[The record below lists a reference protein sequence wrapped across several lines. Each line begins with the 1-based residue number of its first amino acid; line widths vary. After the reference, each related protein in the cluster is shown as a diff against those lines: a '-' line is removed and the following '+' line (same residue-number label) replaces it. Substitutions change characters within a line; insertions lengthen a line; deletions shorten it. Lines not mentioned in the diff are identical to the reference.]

1 MLADAILVLHFL
13 FVLFVTGGFALIL
26 AGAAL
31 RWSWIR
37 DRRFRSAHLGAIL
50 LVAAESLVGVAC
62 PLTVWEDALRRT
74 GPQDASFVGRWVA
87 RLLYYDFPEW
97 MFAAAYT
104 VFALAVAL
112 AWYLIPPHPAKP
124 HRHAATPPRP
134 PDRRYHSR
142 PDRAPASRPRS
153 H

>member
-1 MLADAILVLHFL
+1 MLADVILVVHFM
-13 FVLFVTGGFALIL
+13 FVLFVVGGFALIL

-31 RWSWIR
+31 RWSWVSAR
-37 DRRFRSAHLGAIL
+37 TFRSAHLGAIL

-62 PLTVWEDALRRT
+62 PLTVWEDMLRRS
-74 GPQDASFVGRWVA
+74 GPQDAGFVGRWVA

-112 AWYLIPPHPAKP
+112 AWHLVPPHPAKP
-124 HRHAATPPRP
+124 HRHTAPPPHP
-134 PDRRYHSR
+134 PDRRYDSR
-142 PDRAPASRPRS
+142 PDPAPTPGPRS

>member
-1 MLADAILVLHFL
+1 MLADAILVLHLL
-13 FVLFVTGGFALIL
+13 FVLFVVGGLALIL
-26 AGAAL
+26 AGAAF

-37 DRRFRSAHLGAIL
+37 ARRFRLLHLGAIL
-50 LVAAESLVGVAC
+50 FVVAESLAGMTC
-62 PLTVWEDALRRT
+62 PLTVWEDALRRS
-74 GPQDASFVGRWVA
+74 GPQDASFIGRWVA

-97 MFAAAYT
+97 MFAAAYA

-112 AWYLIPPHPAKP
+112 AWHLVPPHPAKP
-124 HRHAATPPRP
+124 RRHAAPLPRP

-142 PDRAPASRPRS
+142 PDPAPTSRPRS

>member
-1 MLADAILVLHFL
+1 MLADVILVVHFM
-13 FVLFVTGGFALIL
+13 FVLFVVGGFALIL

-31 RWSWIR
+31 RWSWVHAR
-37 DRRFRSAHLGAIL
+37 TFRSAHLGAIV

-62 PLTVWEDALRRT
+62 PLTVWEDMLRRS
-74 GPQDASFVGRWVA
+74 GPQDAGFVGRWVA

-112 AWYLIPPHPAKP
+112 AWHLVPPHPAKP
-124 HRHAATPPRP
+124 HRHTAPPPHP
-134 PDRRYHSR
+134 PDRRYDSR
-142 PDRAPASRPRS
+142 PDPAPTPGHRS